1 MGRSPIWDLC
11 VGKGSDL
18 YTKKT
23 PTRGGGAY
31 SGISIHA
38 SHTGTTA
45 HSYAVLGLVVYWFFR
60 FPLCVIGRPLS
71 LNLNEAEP
79 KEKAERRWQ
88 NLWFHF
94 ILSCFSLS
102 PPLNRWANTFTFST
116 EYSLSQILI
125 RVN

>member
-1 MGRSPIWDLC
+1 MKLGYGAQPHLEPLRRQRFRFMH
-11 VGKGSDL
+11 
-18 YTKKT
+18 KKT
-23 PTRGGGAY
+23 PTRGGAY

-38 SHTGTTA
+38 AHTGTTA

-88 NLWFHF
+88 KPLVPFYSIMFFF
-94 ILSCFSLS
+94 I
-102 PPLNRWANTFTFST
+102 AAA
-116 EYSLSQILI
+116 
-125 RVN
+125 